1 MIDVHLLA
9 KASLKNRALIA
20 LATICALFFGVVAMQ
35 SLRTEL
41 APDIELPQIA
51 VITQYEGASP
61 EVVASDVTDPIERAL
76 QAVPDLKETTGTS
89 SQGSSIVMAEFEY
102 GIDVATTEQKVQQA
116 LGRVDAALPD
126 TVTTD
131 VVSGSISD
139 FPIIQI
145 AIGIGD
151 EDPAALADRIELD
164 VLPRLDRIEGVRD
177 TSLSG
182 VEGQRVSITPDADDL
197 AQAGLTAADL
207 SEVIS
212 AAGQLS
218 PAGTVDDE
226 DSTLSV
232 QLGEQLESVAD
243 IEALSVSGDLTVAD
257 VAAVELEQDPAT
269 SVALVNGEPAVVLA
283 VTKTQSANT
292 VEVSDQVRALF
303 PDLEAV
309 LGEGHDITVVFDQA
323 PFISH
328 SVEALATEGLFGL
341 GMAVLVI
348 LVFLLSV
355 RSTIVT
361 AISIPTSLL
370 VTMIGVWASGYTLNV
385 LTLGALTMAIGR
397 VVDDSIVVVE
407 NIKRHL
413 SFERDRMRA
422 ISNAV
427 KEVAGAITAST
438 VTTIIV
444 FLPVAFVG
452 DIAGEL
458 FRPFAI
464 TTSIALAASLLVA
477 LTIVPVLSYWMLRS
491 TAPAHPSDAVEEAP
505 AAETVAQS
513 AKTDALPRRQRGVR
527 SVFGPGRRRSQQQK
541 AERRAVEAGRAVGVA
556 AAGIATDRRAVGAS
570 ASAARTDRL
579 DADDS
584 KRDWMRRG
592 YGGVLKATLRH
603 PAITLTSAAV
613 IFVGSLGLT
622 QLMGLSFL
630 GSSGENSVSLS
641 QETELGLSL
650 EAQTDIAL
658 ATSEAIQGVDGVETV
673 QVTVSSSAGG
683 MQAMMGGGGSSITY
697 SVSADE
703 DADMEQV
710 TQQIRDA
717 TADEPGEISL
727 MQGGFAST
735 EIAVDVQSSDPEV
748 LEEAVGAVAAEIEAL
763 DGIAQIETNLS
774 EQQPLVE
781 VAVDRQEAASRGLTE
796 GQVVN
801 MVAGLTQPQPV
812 GSIQL
817 DGAQVTMYL
826 SPEDPPATLTELRE
840 LDIMTATGPAQL
852 DDIASVEIVQSP
864 SEVSTVNSTRSAT
877 VSVTPDGDDIG
888 AVTTAVTDALD
899 AADLPTGSEWSIGGV
914 SQQMTDSLT
923 QLGLAALI
931 AILLVY
937 IVMVATFNS
946 LLQPLLLLISVPFA
960 ATGALIM
967 QVLSGIPL
975 GVASMVGV
983 LMLVGIVVTNA
994 IVLVDL
1000 VNQYRA
1006 KGQSV
1011 REAVLS
1017 GSERR
1022 MRPILMTAAATI
1034 FALVPMALG
1043 ITGQGGFISQPL
1055 AIVVIGGLLS
1065 STLLTLIVL
1074 PVLYAVV
1081 EGARERRAQRRTEH
1095 KAQAALQAA

>member
-1 MIDVHLLA
+1 MAAVHLLA

-20 LATICALFFGVVAMQ
+20 LATICVLFFGVVAMQ

-51 VITQYEGASP
+51 VISQYQGASP

-102 GIDVATTEQKVQQA
+102 GIDLATTEQKVQQA
-116 LGRVDAALPD
+116 VSRVQAALPD
-126 TVTTD
+126 DVTTD
-131 VVSGSISD
+131 VMSGSIAD
-139 FPIIQI
+139 FPIIQV
-145 AIGIGD
+145 AVGIGD
-151 EDPAALADRIELD
+151 EDASALADRIELD
-164 VLPRLDRIEGVRD
+164 VLPRIDRISGVRD

-182 VEGQRVSITPDADDL
+182 VEGQRVSITADADEL
-197 AQAGLTAADL
+197 AQAGLTTADL

-218 PAGTVDDE
+218 PGGTIDDE

-232 QLGEQLESVAD
+232 QLGEQLTSVD
-243 IEALSVSGDLTVAD
+243 D
-257 VAAVELEQDPAT
+257 VAALPLSNDVTVGDVAQVELTQDPAT
-269 SVALVNGEPAVVLA
+269 SVALVNGDPAIVLA

-292 VEVSDQVRALF
+292 VEVSDEVRALF
-303 PDLEAV
+303 PELQELLGSDHDL
-309 LGEGHDITVVFDQA
+309 TVVFDQA

-341 GMAVLVI
+341 AMAVLVI

-355 RSTIVT
+355 RSTVVT

-370 VTMIGVWASGYTLNV
+370 VTMIGVWAAGYTLNV

-422 ISNAV
+422 IFGAV
-427 KEVAGAITAST
+427 REVAGAITAST

-464 TTSIALAASLLVA
+464 TTSIALAASLIVS

-491 TAPAHPSDAVEEAP
+491 TAPAEPAPVEQAAAAQAATTATKP
-505 AAETVAQS
+505 AR
-513 AKTDALPRRQRGVR
+513 KKGVR
-527 SVFGPGRRRSQQQK
+527 SVFGPGRRRSRQQVR
-541 AERRAVEAGRAVGVA
+541 EREAVEAARAIGRAGA
-556 AAGIATDRRAVGAS
+556 AFAAGS
-570 ASAARTDRL
+570 AEAKGEKL
-579 DADDS
+579 DADDTQ
-584 KRDWMRRG
+584 RGWMRKG
-592 YGGVLKATLRH
+592 YASVLQATLRH
-603 PAITLTSAAV
+603 PAITLVSAAV
-613 IFVGSLGLT
+613 LFLGSLGLT

-630 GSSGENSVSLS
+630 GSSGENSLSIS
-641 QETELGLSL
+641 QETEPGLSL
-650 EAQTDIAL
+650 DAQTDIAL
-658 ATSEAIQGVDGVETV
+658 STSDALQSVDGVETV
-673 QVTVSSSAGG
+673 QVTVSASGGG
-683 MQAMMGGGGSSITY
+683 MLAIFGGGSSITY
-697 SVSADE
+697 SVTASE
-703 DADMEQV
+703 DADMDVV
-710 TQQIRDA
+710 TDDIRDA
-717 TADEPGEISL
+717 TADEPGEIAIN
-727 MQGGFAST
+727 QGGFASNA
-735 EIAVDVQSSDPEV
+735 IAVDVTASDPDV
-748 LEEAVGAVAAEIEAL
+748 LNDAIEAVMVEL
-763 DGIAQIETNLS
+763 DGLEGVVQVESNLS
-774 EQQPLVE
+774 QQQPLVE

-796 GQVVN
+796 GQIVQ
-801 MVAGLTQPQPV
+801 MVAAQTQPQAI
-812 GSIQL
+812 GSMQL
-817 DGAQVTMYL
+817 DGAQITMYL
-826 SPEDPPATLTELRE
+826 TPEDPPETLSQLRE
-840 LDIMTATGPAQL
+840 LDIMTTTGPAQL
-852 DDIASVEIVQSP
+852 DDLAAVEIVEAP
-864 SEVSTVNSTRSAT
+864 SEVNTVNSSRSGT
-877 VSVTPDGDDIG
+877 VTVTPSGDDIG
-888 AVTTAVTDALD
+888 SATTQITEALD
-899 AADLPTGSEWSIGGV
+899 QAELPTGAEWSIGGV
-914 SQQMTDSLT
+914 SQQMIDSLT

-1034 FALVPMALG
+1034 FALIPMALG

-1065 STLLTLIVL
+1065 STLLTLVVL
-1074 PVLYAVV
+1074 PVLYYVV
-1081 EGARERRAQRRTEH
+1081 EGARERRRARR
-1095 KAQAALQAA
+1095 ALQ

>member
-1 MIDVHLLA
+1 MTLVHLLA

-116 LGRVDAALPD
+116 VGRVDAALPD
-126 TVTTD
+126 DVTTD

-139 FPIIQI
+139 FPIIQV

-164 VLPRLDRIEGVRD
+164 VLPRIDRIEGVRD
-177 TSLSG
+177 TTLSG
-182 VEGQRVSITPDADDL
+182 VEGQRVSITPDAEEL

-207 SEVIS
+207 SEVVS

-218 PAGTVDDE
+218 PAGTIDDQ

-232 QLGEQLESVAD
+232 QLGEQLQSVSD
-243 IEALSVSGDLTVAD
+243 IESLPLTGDLTVAD
-257 VAAVELEQDPAT
+257 VATVELEQDPAT

-303 PDLEAV
+303 PDLESV

-422 ISNAV
+422 ILDAV

-464 TTSIALAASLLVA
+464 TTSIALAASLFVA

-491 TAPAHPSDAVEEAP
+491 TAPENPSDDTALESARAEHS
-505 AAETVAQS
+505 AAQ
-513 AKTDALPRRQRGVR
+513 KTDARPRRARGVR

-541 AERRAVEAGRAVGVA
+541 AERRAVEAGRAIGRA
-556 AAGIATDRRAVGAS
+556 AAAAAS
-570 ASAARTDRL
+570 TRTAAAANKTERL

-592 YGGVLKATLRH
+592 YAGVLKATLRH
-603 PAITLTSAAV
+603 PIITLASAAI

-630 GSSGENSVSLS
+630 GNSGENSVSLS

-658 ATSEAIQGVDGVETV
+658 STSEAIRGVEGVETV
-673 QVTVSSSAGG
+673 QVTVSSSASA

-697 SVSADE
+697 SVSASE

-710 TQQIRDA
+710 NEQIREA

-727 MQGGFAST
+727 MQGGFASN

-748 LEEAVGAVAAEIEAL
+748 LEEAVGVVAAEIEGL
-763 DGIAQIETNLS
+763 DGIAQIDTNLS

-801 MVAGLTQPQPV
+801 LVAGLTQPQPV

-826 SPEDPPATLTELRE
+826 APEDPPATLSELRE
-840 LDIMTATGPAQL
+840 LDVMTATGPAQL
-852 DDIASVEIVQSP
+852 DDIASVEIVQAP
-864 SEVSTVNSTRSAT
+864 AEVNTVNSARSAT
-877 VSVTPDGDDIG
+877 VSVTPEGDDIG

-899 AADLPTGSEWSIGGV
+899 AADLPTGAEWSIGGV

-923 QLGLAALI
+923 QLGLASLI

-1011 REAVLS
+1011 GEAVLS

-1065 STLLTLIVL
+1065 STLLTLVVL

-1081 EGARERRAQRRTEH
+1081 EGARERRRERRADRRL
-1095 KAQAALQAA
+1095 KATSQAA

>member
-1 MIDVHLLA
+1 MAVVHLLA

-20 LATICALFFGVVAMQ
+20 LTTICALFFGIVAMQ
-35 SLRTEL
+35 SVRTEL

-61 EVVASDVTDPIERAL
+61 EIVANDVTNPIERAL

-89 SQGSSIVMAEFEY
+89 SQGSSVVMAEFEY
-102 GIDVATTEQKVQQA
+102 GIDLATTEQKVQQA
-116 LGRVDAALPD
+116 ISRINAALPD
-126 TVTTD
+126 GVTTD
-131 VVSGSISD
+131 VVSGSIAD
-139 FPIIQI
+139 FPIIQL

-151 EDPAALADRIELD
+151 EDPAVLADRIELD
-164 VLPRLDRIEGVRD
+164 VLPRIDRLDGVRD

-182 VEGQRVSITPDADDL
+182 VEGQRVSITPDAEDL
-197 AQAGLTAADL
+197 AQAGLTTADL

-212 AAGQLS
+212 SAGDLS
-218 PAGTVDDE
+218 PAGTIDND

-232 QLGEQLESVAD
+232 QLGEQLTSVD
-243 IEALSVSGDLTVAD
+243 D
-257 VAAVELEQDPAT
+257 VATLPLADDVTVGDVASVELTQDPKA
-269 SVALVNGEPAVVLA
+269 SVALVNGEPAVVIA

-292 VEVSDQVRALF
+292 VEVSDGVRALF
-303 PDLEAV
+303 PDLEEL

-370 VTMIGVWASGYTLNV
+370 VTMIGVWAAGYTLNV

-422 ISNAV
+422 IYGAV
-427 KEVAGAITAST
+427 REVAGAITAST

-464 TTSIALAASLLVA
+464 TTSIALAASLIVS

-491 TAPAHPSDAVEEAP
+491 TAPEHPVEEEQPAAP
-505 AAETVAQS
+505 A
-513 AKTDALPRRQRGVR
+513 KRQRGVR
-527 SVFGPGRRRSQQQK
+527 SVFGPGRRRSQQQI
-541 AERRAVEAGRAVGVA
+541 AERRAFEAGRAIGQAARPA
-556 AAGIATDRRAVGAS
+556 AASTE
-570 ASAARTDRL
+570 RL

-584 KRDWMRRG
+584 KRDWMRKG
-592 YGGVLKATLRH
+592 YAGILQTTLRH
-603 PAITLTSAAV
+603 PVITLTSAAV
-613 IFVGSLGLT
+613 IFLGSLGLT

-641 QETELGLSL
+641 QETEPGLSL
-650 EAQTDIAL
+650 DAQTDIAL
-658 ATSEAIQGVDGVETV
+658 ATSDAIQGVDGVETV
-673 QVTVSSSAGG
+673 QVTVSSGANA
-683 MQAMMGGGGSSITY
+683 MQAMMGGGGSSLRY
-697 SVSADE
+697 SVTADE
-703 DADMEQV
+703 DADMQLV
-710 TQQIRDA
+710 TDEIREA
-717 TADEPGEISL
+717 TVDQPGEISI
-727 MQGGFAST
+727 MQGGFASS
-735 EIAVDVQSSDPEV
+735 EIAVDVQASDPQV
-748 LEEAVGAVAAEIEAL
+748 LQEATDAVVAELEGL
-763 DGIAQIETNLS
+763 EGLVQVESNLAT
-774 EQQPLVE
+774 QQPLVE

-796 GQVVN
+796 GQIVN
-801 MVAGLTQPQPV
+801 MVAGMTQPQPI
-812 GSIQL
+812 GQMQL
-817 DGAQVTMYL
+817 DGAQITMYL
-826 SPEDPPATLTELRE
+826 TPEDPPATLDELRDLE
-840 LDIMTATGPAQL
+840 IMTATGPAQL
-852 DDIASVEIVQSP
+852 DDLATVEIVDSP
-864 SEVSTVNSTRSAT
+864 AEVNTVNSSRSAT

-888 AVTTAVTDALD
+888 AATSTITETLD
-899 AADLPTGSEWSIGGV
+899 ATELPTGAEWSIGGV
-914 SQQMTDSLT
+914 SQQMMDSLT

-1065 STLLTLIVL
+1065 STLLTLVVL
-1074 PVLYAVV
+1074 PVLYSVV
-1081 EGARERRAQRRTEH
+1081 EGAREQRRER
-1095 KAQAALQAA
+1095 KATAK